1 MRRSAAFLAASSLT
15 VSLLAMAPTAW
26 AAPSDW
32 DLILEQDKPVILDQL
47 VQDGVVL
54 TRIFEAVVRKPSGK
68 KVGVLVGHQ
77 ERFDVQATGRDV
89 ETRMR
94 TLVFDLR
101 GGQIVAQGVA
111 VYPVGEGRFRPGK
124 AFRIAITGGTGEY
137 AGVSGELVSI
147 LNKDGTYRQKF
158 RFVD

>member
-1 MRRSAAFLAASSLT
+1 MRRSAAFLAASALT
-15 VSLLAMAPTAW
+15 ASLLAITPTAW

-32 DLILEQDKPVILDQL
+32 DLILEQDKPVIVDQH

-77 ERFDVQATGRDV
+77 ERFDVLTEGRDV

-94 TLVFDLR
+94 TLVFDLK

-111 VYPVGEGRFRPGK
+111 VYPVGEGKFRPGK
-124 AFRIAITGGTGEY
+124 AFTIAITGGTGAY
-137 AGVSGELVSI
+137 AGARGELVSV
-147 LNKDGTYRQKF
+147 LKTDGTYRQKF